1 MSALGLLSGV
11 VLECRDPSVLA
22 AFYSRLT
29 EWPVTFA
36 EEDWCSIGES
46 AEAEFHLSFQRS
58 PGYLPPTWPDPASS
72 MQFHLH
78 LRVADIDEA
87 EGVVLSIGGRKLDH
101 QPAPDAARVFA
112 DPAGH
117 PFCLV
122 RRRSP

>member
-11 VLECRDPSVLA
+11 VLECRDPSGLA

-36 EEDWCSIGES
+36 DEDWCSIGES
-46 AEAEFHLSFQRS
+46 ADAEFHLSFQRS
-58 PGYLPPTWPDPASS
+58 AGHLPPES
-72 MQFHLH
+72 
-78 LRVADIDEA
+78 
-87 EGVVLSIGGRKLDH
+87 
-101 QPAPDAARVFA
+101 ARVFA

-122 RRRSP
+122 RPGSA